1 MKKKVEEKLVNR
13 TLVKTAVAILV
24 MILIALAKK
33 GYEYPY
39 GTMSLT
45 TGKIVLAAAILLLI
59 NAAVF
64 VYLGFNKSQK
74 YFEISACSAGLATL
88 AMLIKINF
96 GPKDLLSI
104 SSNTVNKYAL
114 IHFNLPSFLSFL
126 GTLTFYRLVM
136 IAFVIYIIVLWVKLT
151 LKIVKK

>member
-1 MKKKVEEKLVNR
+1 MKKENEEKLVNK
-13 TLVKTAVAILV
+13 TLVKTAVAIVV

-33 GYEYPY
+33 GYEYPF

-45 TGKIVLAAAILLLI
+45 TGKIVLAVAILLLI

-64 VYLGFNKSQK
+64 VYLGFNKNQK
-74 YFEISACSAGLATL
+74 FFEVSAWSAGLATL

-104 SSNTVNKYAL
+104 SSNSVNKYAL
-114 IHFNLPSFLSFL
+114 IQFKLPSFLSFL

-136 IAFVIYIIVLWVKLT
+136 IAFVIYIVYLWITTV